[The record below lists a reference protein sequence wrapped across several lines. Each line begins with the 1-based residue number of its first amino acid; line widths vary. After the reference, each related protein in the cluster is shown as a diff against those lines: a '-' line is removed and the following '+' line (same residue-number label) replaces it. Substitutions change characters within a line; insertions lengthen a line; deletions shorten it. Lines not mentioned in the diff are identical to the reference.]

1 MVKPASELTAES
13 TDKPVVIIGGG
24 QAAVQLCLALRK
36 EKVSSPVLMLSE
48 ESEYPYHRPP
58 LSKSFLSGETD
69 LEKLAMRPVSFYE
82 TKDVQVELN
91 TQVTEID
98 PVNKTVT
105 ANSATHKFQSLVMA
119 TGARPRALPIPGAEL
134 SGVHLLRDI
143 EHSKNIKSEL
153 ESAVNVVVIG
163 AGFIGLEFAA
173 VANAMKKRV
182 TVFDTAD
189 RVMARAVS
197 PDVSAWFEKNH
208 SASGIGIRLNDSV
221 AAIEGDAKV
230 QRVITADGEE
240 LDCDLLVIGIG
251 VVPNSELADKANISC
266 DNGIV
271 VNEFCETSAPDI
283 YAVGDVASH
292 PNPFFGGKM
301 IRLESVQN
309 ATDQARVV
317 ASTVAG
323 NRKPYHSVP
332 WFWSDQGEHSLQMA
346 GLSDNAD
353 QFVRRNPKPADNAA
367 SPESFSVF
375 HYSAGKL
382 QSVDSVNSPRDHM
395 LARKLIAGGVS
406 PAPEQVADPDF
417 ELKSLLS

>member
-1 MVKPASELTAES
+1 MSDQVEPAAES
-13 TDKPVVIIGGG
+13 AGEPVIIVGGG

-69 LEKLAMRPVSFYE
+69 LEKLTMRPASFYQS
-82 TKDVQVELN
+82 KDVQVELN
-91 TQVTEID
+91 AQVTEID
-98 PVNKTVT
+98 PGNKTVT
-105 ANSATHKFQSLVMA
+105 TNKATHNFQSLVIA
-119 TGARPRALPIPGAEL
+119 TGARPRPLPVPGAEL
-134 SGVHLLRDI
+134 AGVHLLRDI
-143 EHSKNIKSEL
+143 EHSIKIKSEL
-153 ESAVNVVVIG
+153 ASAANVVVIG

-197 PDVSAWFEKNH
+197 PDVSVWFEKTH
-208 SASGIGIRLNDSV
+208 SANGIAIRLNDSV
-221 AAIEGDAKV
+221 AAIEGDSAV
-230 QRVITADGEE
+230 QRIITADGKKM
-240 LDCDLLVIGIG
+240 DCDLLVIGIG
-251 VVPNSELADKANISC
+251 VVPNSELADNANITC

-292 PNPFFGGKM
+292 PNPFSGSKM
-301 IRLESVQN
+301 VRLESVQN

-317 ASTVAG
+317 ASVISG
-323 NRKPYHSVP
+323 NKKPYESVP
-332 WFWSDQGEHSLQMA
+332 WFWSDQGEHSLQMT

-353 QFVRRNPKPADNAA
+353 QFVRRDPKPADNAA

-375 HYSAGKL
+375 HYRAGIL

-395 LARKLIAGGVS
+395 LARKLIANNVS
-406 PAPEQVADPDF
+406 PTPEQAADPDF